1 MNVTAIDIM
10 SKPVISVRTVTT
22 VRELMALLNENRISG
37 VPVLSEDGELAGVVS
52 ITDLL
57 AANLRDD
64 DSPEVTPDFHTSPAM
79 DGLSEINSL
88 LEPDDEILEHS
99 VSELMSPNAITTTEG
114 STVAELSKAM
124 VSQRIHR
131 LLVVREKE
139 VVGIVSVGDIL
150 RAIAEQTK

>member
-1 MNVTAIDIM
+1 MTSSSSNLLALYERSLRDWKDMVVSEQAGKRVTA
-10 SKPVISVRTVTT
+10 
-22 VRELMALLNENRISG
+22 ERIRAK
-37 VPVLSEDGELAGVVS
+37 EQMM
-52 ITDLL
+52 
-57 AANLRDD
+57 
-64 DSPEVTPDFHTSPAM
+64 TSPAS
-79 DGLSEINSL
+79 GWGINSF
-88 LEPDDEILEHS
+88 LEPHDDILDQP

-150 RAIAEQTK
+150 KAIAEQAK